1 MASRPSGFTTNPI
14 CLHRTPLAHHE
25 VPSLPRP
32 RFVPGRSSQKPRVSS
47 APPRVLTG
55 ACSLW
60 AYKVRLRGPG
70 PSSLEKQE
78 TLAGSSLWV
87 GVLGAKYAEA
97 RAPWD
102 PKRGYQ
108 LRIPSSVH
116 PTLIFSYPV
125 SLPGPSGWCLR
136 GSLESVLSEPNWAG
150 APVDSSSPPHLTG

>member
-1 MASRPSGFTTNPI
+1 MPLQNPSGSSRGTFSPKAKF
-14 CLHRTPLAHHE
+14 CPWKE
-25 VPSLPRP
+25 LPEAT
-32 RFVPGRSSQKPRVSS
+32 SIIS
-47 APPRVLTG
+47 PPRVLTG

-116 PTLIFSYPV
+116 PNLISSYPV

-136 GSLESVLSEPNWAG
+136 GSLEPVLSEPNWAG